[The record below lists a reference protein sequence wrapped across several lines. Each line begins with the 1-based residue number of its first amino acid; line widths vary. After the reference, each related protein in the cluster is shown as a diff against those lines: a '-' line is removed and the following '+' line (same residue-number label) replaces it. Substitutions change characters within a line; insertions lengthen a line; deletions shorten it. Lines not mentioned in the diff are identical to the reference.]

1 MQVKWEWTV
10 PNVLS
15 LMRIALVP
23 VFVVLYLMSATHPTL
38 LYWAAGALVLSGLTD
53 MFDGMIARALHQITE
68 IGKLLDPIADKLTQV
83 AVLVCLAVRM
93 PRLWPLLAI
102 CAAKEIFQSVGATL
116 LYLGR
121 KTRVE
126 SARWYG
132 KVCTV
137 VFYVAMAMYVVFP
150 PSPETPLLFGWNMPG
165 WLAMA
170 LGVVVAV
177 CMVYAFIQYARLFL
191 RINKETKST
200 DSSQATA

>member
-10 PNVLS
+10 PNLLS

-177 CMVYAFIQYARLFL
+177 CMVY
-191 RINKETKST
+191 
-200 DSSQATA
+200 